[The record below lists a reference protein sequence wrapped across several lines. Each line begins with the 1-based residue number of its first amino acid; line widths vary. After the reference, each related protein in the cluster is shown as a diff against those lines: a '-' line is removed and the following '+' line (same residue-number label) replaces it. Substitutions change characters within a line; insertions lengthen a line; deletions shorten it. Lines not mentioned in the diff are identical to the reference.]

1 MCHSFPT
8 RAMLCCCHTP
18 VISIGHHP
26 LLQGLTAGSMNS
38 CSSQTF
44 PTNRG
49 WFRSVV
55 NMGLLLSA
63 VPLFIRCLAT
73 EGAELTSTPTM
84 TPVQSFT
91 SGLTVWFLV
100 IGCSGVLLYVPPLV
114 TFVLPLRHRARSP
127 SECLEVVLKRCEGFK

>member
-1 MCHSFPT
+1 
-8 RAMLCCCHTP
+8 
-18 VISIGHHP
+18 
-26 LLQGLTAGSMNS
+26 
-38 CSSQTF
+38 
-44 PTNRG
+44 
-49 WFRSVV
+49 
-55 NMGLLLSA
+55 MGLLLSA
-63 VPLFIRCLAT
+63 VPLFIRCLAM

-114 TFVLPLRHRARSP
+114 TFVLPLRHGARSP